1 MKSNW
6 LPILAA
12 AALIPQ
18 IANADVTYQETTK
31 ITGGS
36 LKSMLKLA
44 DAFSSQ
50 ARQANSDTVTTV
62 RLHGNRMVRSNPHT
76 TEIIDLDQQSI
87 TFIDHDKHSYSV
99 MTFQQMKDAM
109 TNAMAKAKEQSASKG
124 SQPPASGD
132 GQMNFDAHITSNGT
146 TRTIEGLQAKEAL
159 VTVTMLANA
168 KANDGTNVNAGM
180 AATSEMWLVPEIPGM
195 DELRAFNQ
203 RMMQE
208 LSVDATANQMSG
220 MLAAQPGGAEALA
233 DLKKE
238 ASKMQGFPVLQ
249 VTRVG
254 VSADGQPLAAPSVA
268 PLPAGQ
274 GNKSSAGDVTREVA
288 TDTGTQAAGSEV
300 GKLGTLGR
308 ALGSSGLGAFM
319 RHKPQPKAESAGPSV
334 NPATA
339 GVLLESQTSIDHF
352 STSPADLSSFDV
364 PSGYKQVAS
373 PMVKNAQ

>member
-44 DAFSSQ
+44 GAFSSQ

-62 RLHGNRMVRSNPHT
+62 TLHGNRMVRSNPHT

-87 TFIDHDKHSYSV
+87 TFIDHDKHNYSV

-109 TNAMAKAKEQSASKG
+109 TNAMARAKEQSASKG
-124 SQPPASGD
+124 SQQPATNN

-146 TRTIEGLQAKEAL
+146 TRTIDGLQAKEAL

-168 KANDGTNVNAGM
+168 KASDGTNANAGM

-195 DELRAFNQ
+195 DELRGFNQ

-254 VSADGQPLAAPSVA
+254 ISADGQPLAAPSTA
-268 PLPAGQ
+268 PLPADQ
-274 GNKSSAGDVTREVA
+274 GKTPSAGNVTSEVA
-288 TDTGTQAAGSEV
+288 TDAGTQAASSEV
-300 GKLGTLGR
+300 GKLGTFGR

-319 RHKPQPKAESAGPSV
+319 RHKPQPKAESAGASAS
-334 NPATA
+334 PATA

-364 PSGYKQVAS
+364 PAGYKQVPS
-373 PMVKNAQ
+373 PMVKK

>member
-1 MKSNW
+1 
-6 LPILAA
+6 
-12 AALIPQ
+12 
-18 IANADVTYQETTK
+18 
-31 ITGGS
+31 
-36 LKSMLKLA
+36 
-44 DAFSSQ
+44 
-50 ARQANSDTVTTV
+50 
-62 RLHGNRMVRSNPHT
+62 MVRSNPHT

-87 TFIDHDKHSYSV
+87 TFIDHDKHNYSV

-109 TNAMAKAKEQSASKG
+109 TNAMARAKEQSASKG
-124 SQPPASGD
+124 SQQPATNN

-146 TRTIEGLQAKEAL
+146 TRTIDGLQAKEAL

-168 KANDGTNVNAGM
+168 KASDGTNANAGM

-195 DELRAFNQ
+195 DELRGFNQ

-254 VSADGQPLAAPSVA
+254 ISADGQPLAAPSTA
-268 PLPAGQ
+268 PLPADQ
-274 GNKSSAGDVTREVA
+274 GKTPSAGNVTSEVA
-288 TDTGTQAAGSEV
+288 TDAGTQAASSEV
-300 GKLGTLGR
+300 GKLGTFGR

-319 RHKPQPKAESAGPSV
+319 RHKPQPKAESAGASAS
-334 NPATA
+334 PATA

-364 PSGYKQVAS
+364 PAGYKQVPS
-373 PMVKNAQ
+373 PMVKK